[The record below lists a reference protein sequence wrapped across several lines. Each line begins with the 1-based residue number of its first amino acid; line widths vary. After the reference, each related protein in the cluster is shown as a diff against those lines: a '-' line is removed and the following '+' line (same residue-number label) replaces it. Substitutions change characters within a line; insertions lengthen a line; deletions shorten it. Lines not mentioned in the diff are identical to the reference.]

1 MLHMLTRVACLINDR
16 WVDCTSSWTLE
27 LKPAFCLF
35 PSWPVSPFLHVPQ
48 SWQPFIP
55 ALLPLV
61 WHFAPST
68 LDYIGLSTGIPWSWK
83 SGTPSTVL
91 TFSAINYAI
100 VPNIIWYNVGLSGW
114 VEWYKLIC
122 CNCWNTETDQFVHM
136 IWSIVVQWRW
146 DIVSSGHRKSIGL
159 GS

>member
-1 MLHMLTRVACLINDR
+1 MSGLHLLVDTGAEASLLPIPQLTCFSLPACPPLLAAI
-16 WVDCTSSWTLE
+16 
-27 LKPAFCLF
+27 F
-35 PSWPVSPFLHVPQ
+35 
-48 SWQPFIP
+48 P

-83 SGTPSTVL
+83 SSTPSTVL
-91 TFSAINYAI
+91 TFSAINYTI
-100 VPNIIWYNVGLSGW
+100 VPHIIWYNVGLSGW

-146 DIVSSGHRKSIGL
+146 DIGSSGHRKSIGL